1 MTLTREQFGRIS
13 HLLPKQRGNVAID
26 NFTLLQ
32 GLLYAVENGG
42 KWRRLPPIYGRWNSL
57 YRRINRWAKNG
68 VLERVFATLQQEKII
83 AVEVKVLAMDSTS
96 SKLHP
101 DAHGALKKTG
111 GKPLENPAVDGTPRF
126 MWLPRLTRLSW
137 KSISREANAMT
148 PLKDANPL

>member
-1 MTLTREQFGRIS
+1 MTFTREQFERIS

-26 NFTLLQ
+26 NYTLFQ

-42 KWRRLPPIYGRWNSL
+42 KWRKLPSTYGRWNSL

-83 AVEVKVLAMDSTS
+83 ALEVKVLALDSTS

-101 DAHGALKKTG
+101 DAHGALKKTAP
-111 GKPLENPAVDGTPRF
+111 KPSENPAGDGTPRF

-137 KSISREANAMT
+137 KSTFRGEPAMM
-148 PLKDANPL
+148 PPRGAKP